1 MAIRPIIPTTPIE
14 IRLYTLLASVPAGRV
29 VTYGQLADLIGLPNR
44 ARWVGQVLKV
54 LPRDTRLPWHRVVNA
69 QGRISLPPM
78 DGGNEQSE
86 RLRTEGILVTDDGRV
101 SLRLY
106 RWHPDY
112 RYTRYS
118 SYS

>member
-1 MAIRPIIPTTPIE
+1 MAIRPIVPTTPND
-14 IRLYTLLASVPAGRV
+14 IRLFTLLASVPAGRV
-29 VTYGQLADLIGLPNR
+29 VTYGQLADLIGMPRR
-44 ARWVGQVLKV
+44 ARWVGQALKM
-54 LPRDTRLPWHRVVNA
+54 LPRETRLPWHRVVNA

-78 DGGNEQSE
+78 EGGNEQIE
-86 RLRTEGILVTDDGRV
+86 RLRAEDIMVSDDGRI

-118 SYS
+118 SFS